1 MFFCLHGTNGGDNAT
16 IRDFPTG
23 WHLVFCNEKAGASTS
38 GHVSANALCEA
49 SQFICKGLEPYVAVG
64 AVDKMAVLLDFASG
78 GIGDRFGFIGDDI
91 ADGA

>member
-1 MFFCLHGTNGGDNAT
+1 
-16 IRDFPTG
+16 
-23 WHLVFCNEKAGASTS
+23 
-38 GHVSANALCEA
+38 VSATALCEA